1 MPNKKNQFAK
11 VLKDIPHKPGIYKFI
26 DKKGGVIY
34 IGKAKDLKKRVV
46 QYFQNKNLGPKNTKM
61 VENIEEIQYT
71 ITDTELEA
79 LMLELNLIKELRPK
93 YNILLKDDKNFVY
106 IMITNEEFP
115 RIQIVRKIT
124 DKKAT
129 YFGPKTAK
137 HKVEKTFKIL
147 KKVSPFRH
155 CNIEMHTQKDGSI
168 KVTKKTI
175 KIPCLDYYIKRCP
188 GPCIGEI
195 TAEEYGET
203 IEQIKKFFRG
213 NHEGLVKDLKKQMA
227 DFVSKRDFEK
237 AAKVR
242 DRIQNIEEISE
253 KQKISDPNQKDKDI
267 INYVIDNNRAFFNLF
282 QVRDGKLIN
291 QENFT
296 LSVGQSVDLNQEKE
310 DENPELLES
319 FLTQYYE
326 KTKDIPKELLLP
338 HQPLNAKAIEQFLK
352 EEKGNKVSL
361 LTPQKGTKN
370 KLLELSLKNA
380 KIYADRNRAK
390 WQESNKDNE
399 DATKELKK
407 ILKLPSVPTRIE
419 CYDISHLAGTE
430 TVGSMVVFEK
440 GAPAKSMY
448 RKFKIR
454 TVTDKPDDYKSLE
467 EVLTR
472 RLSKLGIEAAAKDY
486 KFKKASKKKNEEIEK
501 LHRKESLHTK
511 NFDKQAHFYLET
523 EDKKIAGT
531 LNLLEIN
538 EKVSEIS
545 GLYINPKHRG
555 SKLGHK
561 LIQETVLKSKAKR
574 IYIACKKDL
583 KEYYA
588 RLGFEEVKTIPTELE
603 NECLKCKDI
612 TGNTTWYAIDKY
624 KLKKDKSFSSIP
636 DLLVIDGGKGQLSS
650 AVKVLKKLN
659 LTSIIPVISI
669 AKKEEELFQPNQSK
683 SIKLDRTNS
692 VLKLI
697 QRARD
702 EAHRFAITYNRKL
715 RDKKALR

>member
-1 MPNKKNQFAK
+1 VTNKKKQFEK
-11 VLKDIPHKPGIYKFI
+11 TLKAIPHKPGIYKFI
-26 DKKGGVIY
+26 DKEGKVLY
-34 IGKAKDLKKRVV
+34 VGKAKDLKKRVS
-46 QYFQNKNLGPKNTKM
+46 QYFQSKELGPKNRKM
-61 VENIEEIQYT
+61 IENTENLDYI
-71 ITDTELEA
+71 ITDSELEA

-93 YNILLKDDKNFVY
+93 YNILMKDDKNFVY

-137 HKVEKTFKIL
+137 HKVDKTFKVL

-155 CNIEMHTQKDGSI
+155 CGLEMQTQKDGLI

-175 KIPCLDYYIKRCP
+175 KYPCLDYYIKRCP

-195 TAEEYGET
+195 TAENYAKT

-213 NHEGLVKDLKKQMA
+213 NHEGLIKDLKSQMA
-227 DFVSKRDFEK
+227 SFVAKKDFEK

-253 KQKISDPNQKDKDI
+253 KQKMSDPNQEDKDI
-267 INYVIDNNRAFFNLF
+267 INYTTDANRAFFNLF

-291 QENFT
+291 QENFILQGET
-296 LSVGQSVDLNQEKE
+296 E
-310 DENPELLES
+310 DPAEIIES

-326 KTKDIPKELLLP
+326 KTKDIPKEVLIP
-338 HQPLNAKAIEQFLK
+338 HEPLDKKAIEQFLK
-352 EEKGNKVSL
+352 EEKGSKATL

-390 WQESNKDNE
+390 WQEQNQDNE

-407 ILKLPSVPTRIE
+407 LLKLPATPNRIE
-419 CYDISHLAGTE
+419 CYDISHLNGTE

-440 GAPAKSMY
+440 GAPSKKMY

-454 TVTDKPDDYKSLE
+454 TVVDKPDDYKSLE

-472 RLSKLGIEAAAKDY
+472 RLSKLSIEVAAKDF
-486 KFKKASKKKNEEIEK
+486 KFKKAQKKDQTLKTGT
-501 LHRKESLHTK
+501 LYVL
-511 NFDKQAHFYLET
+511 QA
-523 EDKKIAGT
+523 EDKKGVGSLA
-531 LNLLEIN
+531 LNDIN
-538 EKVSEIS
+538 ENIAEIS
-545 GLYINPKHRG
+545 GLYVSPKQRG
-555 SKLGHK
+555 KKLGHK
-561 LIQETVLKSKAKR
+561 LVQETVLKSKSKR
-574 IYIACKKDL
+574 IYVACKKDL

-588 RLGFEEVKTIPTELE
+588 RLGFEEIKTIPKELGT
-603 NECLKCKDI
+603 NKIAKTL
-612 TGNTTWYAIDKY
+612 TWYAIDRH
-624 KLKKDKSFSSIP
+624 KLKKDDSFSRIP
-636 DLLVIDGGKGQLSS
+636 ELLVIDGGKGQLSS
-650 AVKVLKKLN
+650 ALKVLKKLN
-659 LTSIIPVISI
+659 LTSHIPVISI
-669 AKKEEELFQPNQSK
+669 AKQEEELFVPGQAK
-683 SIKLDRTNS
+683 SIKLDRSNP

-702 EAHRFAITYNRKL
+702 EAHRFAITYNRQL
-715 RDKKALR
+715 RSKNLS